1 MKIKAATIPT
11 VPSARAPGTMAR
23 VTAEIKSDTSNKKL
37 REYLADNGRINT
49 RETTDVAPRTASNA
63 PITKGETPAD
73 SPTSGMDAAQ
83 ISRNASRAS
92 AARMREGR
100 AGA

>member
-73 SPTSGMDAAQ
+73 SPTSGM
-83 ISRNASRAS
+83 NATKIPDRKSTRLNS
-92 AARMREGR
+92 SHVTNS
-100 AGA
+100 